1 MHSVFSKVF
10 DDTAQ
15 AGICGCG
22 ACLRICDKKQYKIH
36 WHGGGGTG
44 TGTNMSVEISALWGL
59 LWFSKKFN
67 LNTIPAYGDSKSLI
81 DNMLVK
87 ITASPPLLDGCL
99 NHIQTLKSS
108 FDCINFHHVYRESNS
123 VADTSS
129 KKGLIEAAGYMHFQY
144 LKDTKLFNAHHIC

>member
-81 DNMLVK
+81 D
-87 ITASPPLLDGCL
+87 
-99 NHIQTLKSS
+99 
-108 FDCINFHHVYRESNS
+108 RELNS

-129 KKGLIEAAGYMHFQY
+129 KKGLTEAAGYMHFQY
-144 LKDTKLFNAHHIC
+144 WKDTKLFNAHHIC